1 MITFNQ
7 FCSEMNVAGGTGSV
21 FGPGTAGSIGAF
33 GNQFPSQNDKAYNP
47 GDLRIATVLGARRG
61 AKGKKKNK
69 QKIPVQRRALP
80 GL

>member
-7 FCSEMNVAGGTGSV
+7 FFNEMNVAGGAGSV

-47 GDLRIATVLGARRG
+47 GDFRIATALGAKRNKRG
-61 AKGKKKNK
+61 KR
-69 QKIPVQRRALP
+69 KIQVQRRALP

>member
-7 FCSEMNVAGGTGSV
+7 FCSEMNVAGGAGSV

-61 AKGKKKNK
+61 AKRKKKNK

>member
-7 FCSEMNVAGGTGSV
+7 FCSEMNVAGGAGSV

-33 GNQFPSQNDKAYNP
+33 GNQFPSQNDKAYAP
-47 GDLRIATVLGARRG
+47 GDFRIPTALGV
-61 AKGKKKNK
+61 KKKKKRK

-80 GL
+80 SL